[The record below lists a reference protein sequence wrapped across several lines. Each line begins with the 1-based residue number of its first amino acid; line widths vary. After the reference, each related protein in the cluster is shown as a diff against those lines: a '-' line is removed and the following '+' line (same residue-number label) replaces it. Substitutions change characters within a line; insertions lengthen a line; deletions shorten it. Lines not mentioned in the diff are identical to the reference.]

1 MFEKIRNIIADQL
14 GVDANEITES
24 TTFEDLGVDSL
35 DLFQILISLEEEFGV
50 EIPNEDAENIKTIQ
64 DVVEYIKERNGDE
77 E

>member
-14 GVDANEITES
+14 GVDANEITQS